1 MFDKDKVVKEYKENF
16 PKFEEFTNEVK
27 TRIEKLF
34 KNSDYSIKAR
44 TKSIDSFSEKITRDG
59 KKTIQTH

>member
-27 TRIEKLF
+27 TRIE
-34 KNSDYSIKAR
+34 N
-44 TKSIDSFSEKITRDG
+44 FSKIQ
-59 KKTIQTH
+59 IIL

>member
-34 KNSDYSIKAR
+34 KNSDIL
-44 TKSIDSFSEKITRDG
+44 
-59 KKTIQTH
+59 